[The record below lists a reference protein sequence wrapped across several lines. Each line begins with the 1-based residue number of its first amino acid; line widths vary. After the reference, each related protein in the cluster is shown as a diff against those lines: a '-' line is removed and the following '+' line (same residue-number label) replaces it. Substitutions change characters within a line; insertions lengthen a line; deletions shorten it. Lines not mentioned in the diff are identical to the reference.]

1 MWVQIWHDLSSARAP
16 RPPARPRVLSVSDL
30 ARDNRHADTS
40 RARVCSRPRSR
51 VRGSGWASSRSAAV
65 ACGFF
70 FHLAH
75 LHHHRLSQLSNQT
88 VTCPLPEKL
97 RSKRRTQKPCGSAP
111 VMTGLRRSSART
123 SRRTTHRA
131 THTHT
136 HTDWQDGDCAC
147 SARAHASRLHRGR
160 ATRTGRAPPP
170 FDRRGV
176 PDCAAKALVSMTF
189 ESLPARLAPT
199 LTSSLLSLA
208 TRSCHRKRT

>member
-88 VTCPLPEKL
+88 VTCPLQL

-136 HTDWQDGDCAC
+136 HRLARWRLCVLGP
-147 SARAHASRLHRGR
+147 SARIASPSRPRDPHRPR
-160 ATRTGRAPPP
+160 A
-170 FDRRGV
+170 
-176 PDCAAKALVSMTF
+176 
-189 ESLPARLAPT
+189 
-199 LTSSLLSLA
+199 SSL
-208 TRSCHRKRT
+208 RSSWCP

>member
-88 VTCPLPEKL
+88 VTCPLQL

-136 HTDWQDGDCAC
+136 PTGKMAIVR
-147 SARAHASRLHRGR
+147 ARPERTHRVSIAAAR
-160 ATRTGRAPPP
+160 PAP
-170 FDRRGV
+170 
-176 PDCAAKALVSMTF
+176 A
-189 ESLPARLAPT
+189 ARLLPSIVVVSPIAP
-199 LTSSLLSLA
+199 
-208 TRSCHRKRT
+208 RKHSCR